1 MNLPESG
8 RVIIIDDKFNEIETL
23 IKVLSKY
30 RVAVTYFT
38 GRKEELPENPFSDVR
53 IVFLDVQ
60 LEGVTLKE
68 EKTVRSVVV
77 GVISRI
83 IDSKNGPFILA
94 IWTKHPE
101 VIEPIKK
108 TLLEEGYQPI
118 PFDIQKSDFFESD
131 GKPKIEDTEMFD
143 SLNKKLHETLKDLG
157 IFNIFLL
164 WENIT
169 HNSASSTVN
178 SFSQLVKFDDSNTW
192 NNEML
197 TIFYNLAKAWA
208 GKTLDINKPVEIIK
222 NALFTFK
229 GIFEDDLE
237 EEIYNIQPSSINKFG
252 TENVNE
258 EIIGKLNTSL
268 LLDTTTRSEV
278 YPGNIYEEEQDAEII
293 KDILNVNDND
303 PLVSIKNIS
312 KVVSLEVSPLCDF
325 VQKKM
330 RKSRLLKGV
339 ILPEKIPCGNGSTFN
354 IWNKIKQKA
363 AYIYTSPVFYYSNQL
378 YKIVFD
384 FRYFSSVPITEIQ
397 NKSPVF
403 RLRKEIL
410 TDIQIK
416 LASHISRTGVL
427 YLE

>member
-8 RVIIIDDKFNEIETL
+8 RVIIIDDSFKEIEIL

-60 LEGVTLKE
+60 LEGVTLKD
-68 EKTVRSVVV
+68 EKTVRSVVI

-83 IDSKNGPFILA
+83 IDKENGPFILA

-101 VIEPIKK
+101 VIDPIKK
-108 TLLEEGYQPI
+108 ALLEEGYQPV
-118 PFDIQKSDFFESD
+118 PFDIQKSDFFEPD
-131 GKPKIEDTEMFD
+131 GKPKVEETEMFS
-143 SLNKKLHETLKDLG
+143 SLNGKIQETLKDLG
-157 IFNIFLL
+157 VFSIFLL

-178 SFSQLVKFDDSNTW
+178 IFSRLIKFDDSNTW

-197 TIFYNLAKAWA
+197 KIFYNLAKAWA
-208 GKTLDINKPVEIIK
+208 GRTLDINNPVEIIK
-222 NALFTFK
+222 NALFTFR
-229 GIFEDDLE
+229 GIFEDNLE
-237 EEIYNIQPSSINKFG
+237 KEIYNIQPSSINKFDA
-252 TENVNE
+252 ENVNE

-268 LLDTTTRSEV
+268 LLDTTIRSEI
-278 YPGNIYEEEQDAEII
+278 YPGNIYEEEQDEEII

-303 PLVSIKNIS
+303 CLVSIKNIS
-312 KVVSLEVSPLCDF
+312 KIISLEVSPLCDF

-339 ILPEKIPCGNGSTFN
+339 LLPKEVPCSSGDTFN
-354 IWNKIKQKA
+354 IWNRIKQKA
-363 AYIYTSPVFYYSNQL
+363 AYIYTSPVFYYSNQV

-384 FRYFSSVPITEIQ
+384 FRYFSSVSITEIQ